1 MILSYPSGASFINT
15 AGTLYIKAAR
25 RFVIPVP
32 FLSFVAVFATLSNN
46 VQDCKVYSVISKC
59 IETDAFNVFSYVVGN
74 EPAEVLEVDIRQQQM
89 CKISHNSYK

>member
-25 RFVIPVP
+25 RFVIPVS

-46 VQDCKVYSVISKC
+46 VQDCNVYS
-59 IETDAFNVFSYVVGN
+59 AFNVFAYVVGN